1 MSKESEWKTRQQ
13 RINTKL
19 RSLNPKWDII
29 KYREGLDTSALQC
42 HAVEEYPTASGPADY
57 ALFVKGRFLGVIEAK
72 KVSVGAQNVLEQA
85 KRYSRTAF
93 DGIGNWRDY
102 RLPFLYS
109 TNGEII
115 YFLDVRGEQNIFRKI
130 ANFHTADALTE
141 LFEHD
146 QAASYARLQNSP
158 IELIE
163 RLRPYQENAIAATE
177 DALVKGKRAMLVAM
191 ATGTGKTFLT
201 VAQIYRLL
209 ESKVAKRILFL
220 VDRRALAAQAVRT
233 FASFNT
239 PRGNKFN
246 QEYEVYSQ
254 RFRREDFGEEEAF
267 DPQVLPSSYL
277 TAPQSTHTFVYV
289 STIQRMTINLFG
301 KASVEV
307 SEDGDIDD
315 ESDAEEL
322 SIPIHAFD
330 LIIADECH
338 RGYTAK
344 ETSAWRNTLDYF
356 DAIKIGLTATPAV
369 NTLSLFKEVVYRYS
383 TEEAIADGYLVDY
396 ESVYIYSNVRMNGA
410 FLREGEQVG
419 VVDTE
424 TGEEIYDEL
433 EDEREFSTTD
443 IERKIT
449 VPDSNRKIIEDIAK
463 YADRHEE
470 ETGRFPRILI
480 FAVNDLPHRSHADQ
494 IVGIC
499 KEVFGRGDDFVQKI
513 TGSPSV
519 DRPLQKIRE
528 FRNRPQPKVAVTV
541 DMLST
546 GVDIPSLEFVVFMR
560 PVKSRILWVQMLG
573 RGTRLCDEINK
584 THFKIFDC
592 FGGSL
597 IEYFANT
604 IDLKIEPPRK
614 DPVPVGQVIK
624 KIYQNLDRDYNLKSL
639 VKRLRRIDRGMS
651 DEARERFAD
660 YIPDGDMGRFAGELT
675 ERIERDFTNT
685 LNLLQDHGFQDLLEN
700 YPRAK
705 QNFLVA
711 YEQEDTVSSEVMI
724 RGQKPEDYLDSFCR
738 FVRENP
744 EQIEAIAILLERPRD
759 WKTQALNEL
768 REKLGQNQFREPEL
782 QRATQLVHNKALAD
796 IISMVK
802 CAARADEPIYTAA
815 ERIERAIASVMVGKS
830 FNDEQ
835 LKWLGYIQEHLVQN
849 LTIEMDDFEYA
860 PIFERVGGKGK
871 AKKVFSGGLEA
882 LIDAINAAIAA

>member
-1 MSKESEWKTRQQ
+1 MSQESESKTRKQ

-19 RSLNPKWDII
+19 KSLNWQIV
-29 KYREGLDTSALQC
+29 KYRDGLDTSVLQC
-42 HAVEEYPTASGPADY
+42 HAVEEYPTANGPADY
-57 ALFVKGRFLGVIEAK
+57 ALFVKGRLLGVVEAK
-72 KVSVGAQNVLEQA
+72 KVAVGAQNVLEQA
-85 KRYSRTAF
+85 KRYSRGVF
-93 DGIGNWRDY
+93 NGIGNWRGY
-102 RLPFLYS
+102 RVPFLYS
-109 TNGEII
+109 TNGENI
-115 YFLDVRGEQNIFRKI
+115 YFLDVRGELNIFREI
-130 ANFHTADALTE
+130 ASFHTADALTE
-141 LFEHD
+141 MFDRD
-146 QAASYARLQNSP
+146 QAGSYTRLQNSP

-163 RLRPYQENAIAATE
+163 RLRPYQEKAIAATE
-177 DALVKGKRAMLVAM
+177 SAIVKGKRAMLVAM

-209 ESKVAKRILFL
+209 EAKVAKRILFL

-254 RFRREDFGEEEAF
+254 RFQKEDFGDDEQF

-277 TAPQSTHTFVYV
+277 TTPQASHTFVYV
-289 STIQRMTINLFG
+289 STIQRMSINLFG
-301 KASVEV
+301 KGSVDV
-307 SEDGDIDD
+307 GTDGDIDD
-315 ESDAEEL
+315 ESDAEKFD
-322 SIPIHAFD
+322 IPIHAFD

-338 RGYTAK
+338 RGYTTK
-344 ETSAWRNTLDYF
+344 ETSVWRNTLDYF
-356 DAIKIGLTATPAV
+356 DGLKIGLTATPAV
-369 NTLSLFKEVVYRYS
+369 NTLSLFKEVVYRYT
-383 TEEAIADGYLVDY
+383 TEEAIADGWLVDY
-396 ESVYIYSNVRMNGA
+396 EPVYIYSDIRLNGA
-410 FLREGEQVG
+410 FLQEGEEVG
-419 VVDTE
+419 VIDTE

-433 EDEREFSTTD
+433 EDEREFSTAD

-449 VPDSNRKIIEDIAK
+449 VPDSNRKIIQEIAE
-463 YADRHEE
+463 YAEKHQE

-541 DMLST
+541 DMLTT
-546 GVDIPSLEFVVFMR
+546 GVDIPSLEFIVFMR

-604 IDLKIEPPRK
+604 TDLKIEPPRK
-614 DPVPVGQVIK
+614 DPVPVGQVIQ
-624 KIYQNLDRDYNLKSL
+624 KIYQNIDRDYHLKSL
-639 VKRLRRIDRGMS
+639 VKRLHRIDRGMNH
-651 DEARERFAD
+651 EARARFAD

-685 LNLLQDHGFQDLLEN
+685 LNLLQDAGFQNLLEN

-705 QNFLVA
+705 QTFIIA
-711 YEQEDTVSSEVMI
+711 YQQEDTVSSEVMI
-724 RGQKPEDYLDSFCR
+724 KGQKAEDYLDSFCR

-744 EQIEAIAILLERPRD
+744 EQIEAIAILLQRPRD
-759 WKTQALNEL
+759 WKTAALNEL

-796 IISMVK
+796 IISIVK
-802 CAARADEPIYTAA
+802 RAARADEPIYTAL

-830 FNDEQ
+830 FNEEQ

-882 LIDAINAAIAA
+882 LIDEINAAIAA